1 MDRNKL
7 LAKAVLNTA
16 KKLSLDIDQLTRVLG
31 IDNTPTLQLTALDPD
46 SKQGERAIIW
56 IRIFRLLYE
65 LNGGDMQW
73 IRLYMNSQ
81 NHLTGGIPL
90 QQIQQENGLIK
101 VLESLERVS
110 PNQKYRKLEIQK
122 YILAYDSYRVVN
134 KRQFADFMITI
145 QSF

>member
-81 NHLTGGIPL
+81 NHL
-90 QQIQQENGLIK
+90 
-101 VLESLERVS
+101 SCH
-110 PNQKYRKLEIQK
+110 
-122 YILAYDSYRVVN
+122 
-134 KRQFADFMITI
+134 
-145 QSF
+145 